1 VDAPHLGHRADGRGR
16 DRWLIEEYFKALKT
30 GCACETRQL
39 TTYAGLVRALAVF
52 IPLAWCLLA
61 LRHLGRAVTPLPI
74 THCFDHEQLL
84 RLRRLLRQRRYTLPP
99 RPTVR
104 DAMLG
109 IAALGGHITNN
120 GLSGWLVL
128 GRGLTRFLDAE
139 VGWHLARTEM

>member
-1 VDAPHLGHRADGRGR
+1 M
-16 DRWLIEEYFKALKT
+16 IEEYFKALKT
-30 GCACETRQL
+30 GCAFETRQL

-52 IPLAWCLLA
+52 IPLAWRLLV
-61 LRHLGRAVTPLPI
+61 LRHLGRAATPLPI
-74 THCFDHEQLL
+74 HHCLDREQQLL
-84 RLRRLLRQRRYTLPP
+84 LQRLLSQRRYQLPL

-120 GLSGWLVL
+120 GPPGWLVL